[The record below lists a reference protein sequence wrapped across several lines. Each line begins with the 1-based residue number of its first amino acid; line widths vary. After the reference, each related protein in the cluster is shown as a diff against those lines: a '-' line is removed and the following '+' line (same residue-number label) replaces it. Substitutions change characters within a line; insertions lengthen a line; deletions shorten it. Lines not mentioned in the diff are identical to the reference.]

1 MPYMDWQWVMHCQL
15 SIVII
20 SRKKDRNQQQIIWL
34 ANWLIYTIKQF
45 VYLKTFITLKF
56 HMQIE
61 NYGGKG
67 LHIFSLYIQ
76 STWYSSECDESLK
89 KQYFLPIF
97 IFCLTLQNIEGPYWK
112 MLKNIL
118 ELYIINHPVRNR
130 FITCSAIQTFV
141 RILLF
146 FIVRVCRL
154 CNFILYATSPS
165 FFCGLRVTNKF
176 KTKWEQNMFLLV
188 SN

>member
-1 MPYMDWQWVMHCQL
+1 MYDFEFSRRFVWKKSPLHPTRRNFGWFRTFIIPSPYYDSSHWNYLIGKPRASPLL
-15 SIVII
+15 SLNTSAVIQYLI
-20 SRKKDRNQQQIIWL
+20 CVYASHFFAGRPYHFNQTLIIWL
-34 ANWLIYTIKQF
+34 ANWLICTIKQF

-97 IFCLTLQNIEGPYWK
+97 IFCLTL
-112 MLKNIL
+112 
-118 ELYIINHPVRNR
+118 NR
-130 FITCSAIQTFV
+130 
-141 RILLF
+141 
-146 FIVRVCRL
+146 
-154 CNFILYATSPS
+154 
-165 FFCGLRVTNKF
+165 
-176 KTKWEQNMFLLV
+176 NMFCSHFVLNLFVTLNPQKNEGLV
-188 SN
+188 A